1 MGVMRLLQIL
11 LMGLLFAAGEAM
23 LPLVPVAE
31 AAAEETAEE
40 TSHPSVRRRA
50 KRTPPAADLRL
61 PRVEAVSAVG
71 RSVMRAVPAHVELSH
86 RSTHRKVPPPARSSS
101 ASPEDH

>member
-1 MGVMRLLQIL
+1 MSLMRLLQIL
-11 LMGLLFAAGEAM
+11 LVGLLFAAGEAM

-31 AAAEETAEE
+31 AAAEEMAEE
-40 TSHPSVRRRA
+40 TSHPSLRRRA
-50 KRTPPAADLRL
+50 KRTPAAADLRL
-61 PRVEAVSAVG
+61 PRVDAVSAVG
-71 RSVMRAVPAHVELSH
+71 RPVMRAIPVHVEVSH